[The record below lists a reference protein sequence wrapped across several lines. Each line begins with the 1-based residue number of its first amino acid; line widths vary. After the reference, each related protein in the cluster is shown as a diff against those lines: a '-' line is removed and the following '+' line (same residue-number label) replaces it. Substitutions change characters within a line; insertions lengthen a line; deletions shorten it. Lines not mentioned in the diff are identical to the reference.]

1 MTRVVPI
8 SLNTVKSFLI
18 AGEDKGLVLVDSGNP
33 GDGEKIIQEVENAG
47 YRPGDISLI
56 VITHGHRDHIGG
68 LEELS
73 QRLPASIIIHEKDSS
88 AITKGEGSPTV
99 PLGLRGRLFEP
110 FVSGSKLAI
119 EGVHPD
125 KIIEES
131 VNLHC
136 FGVAGKVIHTP
147 GHTEGSLSIAL
158 EDGKAIIGDLVMGR
172 FLLFGGAS
180 FPVFAVDPTSIRES
194 IKKILSMGVE
204 KVYTSH
210 GGPYRAKDL
219 ERLI

>member
-8 SLNTVKSFLI
+8 NLSMVKSFLI
-18 AGEDKGLVLVDSGNP
+18 AGDDKGLVLVDAGNP
-33 GDGEKIIQEVENAG
+33 GDGEKIIQKVENAG
-47 YRPGDISLI
+47 YRPQDISLI
-56 VITHGHRDHIGG
+56 VITHGHRDHVGG

-73 QRLPASIIIHEKDSS
+73 RRLPASVIIHEKDSS
-88 AITKGEGSPTV
+88 AITKGEGPPTV
-99 PLGLRGRLFEP
+99 PLGLKGRLLEP
-110 FVSGSKLAI
+110 FASGPELAI
-119 EGVHPD
+119 EGVRP
-125 KIIEES
+125 KRITEGS

-136 FGVAGKVIHTP
+136 FGVSGEVIHTP
-147 GHTEGSLSIAL
+147 GHTEGSLSIVL

-180 FPVFAVDPTSIRES
+180 FPVFAVDPTSVRES

-210 GGPYRAKDL
+210 GGPYRTKDL
-219 ERLI
+219 KRLI